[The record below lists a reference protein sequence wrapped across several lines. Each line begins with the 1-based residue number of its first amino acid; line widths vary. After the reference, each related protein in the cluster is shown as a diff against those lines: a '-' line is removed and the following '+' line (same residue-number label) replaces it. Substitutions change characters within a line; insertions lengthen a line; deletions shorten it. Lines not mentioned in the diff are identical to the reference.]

1 MMWLFDKRNKKLGD
15 KLKRTA
21 RENQDKIRDKL
32 NEETEETKALAQ
44 TVFSVM
50 SQDFAKRANDGYF
63 FIEYSFE
70 SFGDIMDNNN
80 VFNHYEIVEEL
91 KEICKRNKICFREI
105 KSSNGISMQ
114 IDYYRFE
121 W

>member
-1 MMWLFDKRNKKLGD
+1 MWFFGKRNKKLGD
-15 KLKRTA
+15 KLNETSQ
-21 RENQDKIRDKL
+21 ENHNKIRDKL
-32 NEETEETKALAQ
+32 NEETERTKILAQ
-44 TVFSVM
+44 TVFSIM

-80 VFNHYEIVEEL
+80 VFNRYEVVEEL
-91 KEICKRNKICFREI
+91 KKICKCNKIRFCEI

-114 IDYYRFE
+114 IDYYRFT
-121 W
+121 WK

>member
-1 MMWLFDKRNKKLGD
+1 MIDGKTKTFGEELHEIA
-15 KLKRTA
+15 TP
-21 RENQDKIRDKL
+21 IH
-32 NEETEETKALAQ
+32 EETKETKALAQ

-80 VFNHYEIVEEL
+80 VFNRYEVVEEL
-91 KEICKRNKICFREI
+91 KEICKRNKIRFREI

>member
-1 MMWLFDKRNKKLGD
+1 MWFFGKRNKKLGD
-15 KLKRTA
+15 RLKETS
-21 RENQDKIRDKL
+21 RENQNKIRDKL
-32 NEETEETKALAQ
+32 NEETEETKTLAQ

-80 VFNHYEIVEEL
+80 VFNRYEVVEEL
-91 KEICKRNKICFREI
+91 KKICKRNKIRFREI
-105 KSSNGISMQ
+105 KSGNGISMQ

-121 W
+121 WK